1 MSFNRKWLGRATATV
16 LTVGALL
23 SSAASA
29 ETLQEALAAA
39 YEGNP
44 ELAAQ
49 RAAQR
54 ALDERVSQAAANFR
68 PFADSRITATQ
79 DFDGVG
85 DFGDAGRVVTGSVDV
100 TQPLYRGGR
109 NRSTLRAA
117 DQRVLAGRERLREFE
132 NRILLDVVTAYRDV
146 LRDQS
151 EVELTSNNVRV
162 LEQQLQASRDRFEVG
177 DLTRTDVAQSEAR
190 LANARSQNIAAM
202 GRLTASREAYRR
214 VVGRAPGTLEPT
226 PPLPTMPGTPEQAID
241 LAVAESPTL
250 IAARF
255 EEQAA
260 RYDVSTARG
269 AILPSADVS
278 AGIGVRDINA
288 SGSIVETPSGPIS
301 TGGGGR
307 EWSQTVGVSAT
318 IPLYQSGAAASRIRE
333 AQQRRSQALL
343 NIAASERTV
352 IEQARNAFEQVET
365 ARATIQAADVA
376 VRANTLA
383 LEGVRAES
391 LVGSRTVLDV
401 LDAEQELLAAQVELV
416 RAQRNEYVAGFA
428 LLAALGRV
436 EAENLGLS
444 VTPYDPADYYNR
456 VRNKWTGWEKS
467 APPQPKPTVPGP
479 ASIPLQ
485 NVSGPQQ
492 PAAVPQQEPVP
503 ASNPQQ
509 SPVTNANR

>member
-1 MSFNRKWLGRATATV
+1 MSFNRKWLGRAMATA

-39 YEGNP
+39 YESNP

-49 RAAQR
+49 RAALR

-68 PFADSRITATQ
+68 PFADSNVSATQ
-79 DFDGVG
+79 EFDGVG
-85 DFGDAGRVVTGSVDV
+85 DFGDAGRLVTGSVDLR
-100 TQPLYRGGR
+100 QPLYRGGR
-109 NRSTLRAA
+109 NRSQLSAA
-117 DQRVLAGRERLREFE
+117 DQRVLAGREQLREFE
-132 NRILLDVVTAYRDV
+132 NRVLLDVVTAYRDV
-146 LRDQS
+146 LRDQA

-162 LEQQLQASRDRFEVG
+162 LERQLQASRDRFEVG

-190 LANARSQNIAAM
+190 LATAQSQRIAAL
-202 GRLTASREAYRR
+202 GRLTASREFYRR
-214 VVGRAPGTLEPT
+214 VVGRAPGTLAPT
-226 PPLPTMPGTPEQAID
+226 PPLPTLPGTPEQAVD
-241 LAVAESPTL
+241 LAVAENPAL

-255 EEQAA
+255 REEAA
-260 RYDVSTARG
+260 RYDVRTAKG
-269 AILPSADVS
+269 AILPSADVT
-278 AGIGVRDINA
+278 AGIGVQDF
-288 SGSIVETPSGPIS
+288 SGGDRIGIIGSPAGS
-301 TGGGGR
+301 GR

-333 AQQRRSQALL
+333 AQQLRSQALL
-343 NIAASERTV
+343 DIASTEREVT
-352 IEQARNAFEQVET
+352 ENARNAFEQVET

-444 VTPYDPADYYNR
+444 VTPYDPTDYYRR

-467 APPQPKPTVPGP
+467 TPPQPKPMVPGP
-479 ASIPLQ
+479 VSIPLQ
-485 NVSGPQQ
+485 NVSEPQQ
-492 PAAVPQQEPVP
+492 PVVVPQQEPAP
-503 ASNPQQ
+503 AANPQQ